1 MPPPGDWQ
9 GAEKHELDPPP
20 PEPPPD
26 DEEELAAAVARGSM
40 LGTRLAAWL
49 ASHVVASPISGP
61 PLKGHDER
69 SHASSQTAQMIH

>member
-20 PEPPPD
+20 PEPPD

-40 LGTRLAAWL
+40 LGIRLAAWP
-49 ASHVVASPISGP
+49 ASHVVASLISGP
-61 PLKGHDER
+61 PLKGYDER
-69 SHASSQTAQMIH
+69 SHVSSQVAQMIH